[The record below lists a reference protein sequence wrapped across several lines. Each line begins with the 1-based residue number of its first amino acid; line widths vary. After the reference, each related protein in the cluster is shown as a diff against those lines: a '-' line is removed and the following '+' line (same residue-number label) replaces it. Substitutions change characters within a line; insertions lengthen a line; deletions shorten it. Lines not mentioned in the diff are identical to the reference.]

1 MTKFL
6 KITLIVA
13 VLVVVA
19 ILSYDFYMRNSGL
32 SNRIEYEREKFQI
45 KNGDYNPM
53 KNSFQDNRED
63 RQEERQERREERR
76 EKIRKFFN

>member
-6 KITLIVA
+6 KTTLIVA
-13 VLVVVA
+13 VLIVVA
-19 ILSYDFYMRNSGL
+19 ILSYDFYMRNSGI

-45 KNGDYNPM
+45 KNGDYNP
-53 KNSFQDNRED
+53 NSFQDNRED